1 MILLCICK
9 IKNLF
14 VCFYTSDSVIHSTVI
29 WLFTSVQNHIQ
40 GQASFEKAGGSV
52 KLDFALYLC
61 ESHGKLVMFWHQQ
74 AHIFLWV
81 KH

>member
-1 MILLCICK
+1 M
-9 IKNLF
+9 F

-29 WLFTSVQNHIQ
+29 WLFASVQNHIQ
-40 GQASFEKAGGSV
+40 GQASFCYAGKNDFEKAGGSV